1 MTTESDKLFDI
12 LRRHAAQQPDA
23 IASRSPRRIV
33 TYRKF
38 WSRIER
44 ATARLICEW
53 QVQPGEIVAYWGCG
67 HQDALM
73 LYIAVARCGARLLP
87 LEHAVL
93 RADAHDFLRKH
104 PAKVLLHDDEMTDY
118 ASVPAGTVSDLSSL
132 IATRCH
138 HHPAVREDDAQP
150 SLITLARADN
160 GTLTCDERSL
170 ADVQASGGSPASPF
184 EVSGSLF
191 DAAVLDRR
199 VLPVLTARGT
209 IVFR

>member
-1 MTTESDKLFDI
+1 MTTRSDNLFDI
-12 LRRHAAQQPDA
+12 VRRHAMQQPDA
-23 IASRSPRRIV
+23 IASRSPRRTV

-44 ATARLICEW
+44 ATARLIGEW
-53 QVQPGEIVAYWGCG
+53 SVRPGELVAYWGCG

-87 LEHAVL
+87 LEDASL
-93 RADAHDFLRKH
+93 RADAAAFLQYDPVKL
-104 PAKVLLHDDEMTDY
+104 LLHDDELVVD
-118 ASVPAGTVSDLSSL
+118 ASFPVGAIHNLSSL

-138 HHPAVREDDAQP
+138 HHPAVLEGDTQP
-150 SLITLARADN
+150 SLITLTRTDD
-160 GTLTCDERSL
+160 GSLVRGERSL
-170 ADVQASGGSPASPF
+170 VDVQTRGGSETSPF

-191 DAAVLDRR
+191 DAAVLAEH
-199 VLPVLTARGT
+199 VVPVLAAGGT